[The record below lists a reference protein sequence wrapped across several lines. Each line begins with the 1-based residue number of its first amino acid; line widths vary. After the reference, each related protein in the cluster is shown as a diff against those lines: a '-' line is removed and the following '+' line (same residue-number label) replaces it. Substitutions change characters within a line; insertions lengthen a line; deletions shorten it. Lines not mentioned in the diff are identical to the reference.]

1 MDGLA
6 AEVHTHAGPDGGDV
20 IGPQQGDHL
29 FQRIQ
34 HLLAGHIYL
43 GVIRADV
50 IRHFSGVFQINGILV
65 HANGESADLLP
76 QHQRADGAHQ
86 RGIQSAGEQEAQRGV
101 GVQPLVHTGD
111 QLVADGAADG
121 FQIVMAI
128 VRDGGEVGVADEL
141 AAGVVVAGREGAD
154 LLAQADKVLG
164 LAGEHD
170 ATVIQIAVEQRP
182 DADGVPG
189 GDEGIR
195 LVVIDDHGELRVQL
209 GKHRKAVFPV
219 QRQNDLA
226 VAAALEFVAF
236 LRQLPLQGTEAVQL
250 PVAHHHIAVQ
260 LKGLHTGLGQAH
272 NGQPVEAQP
281 AGAGVHDLGHVGATG
296 NSPVEILPNLMLVQF
311 LRGKS
316 HNCAHKKHLRI
327 QKSSERS

>member
-29 FQRIQ
+29 FQCIQ
-34 HLLAGHIYL
+34 HLLAGHIHL

-65 HANGESADLLP
+65 HANGEGADLLS
-76 QHQRADGAHQ
+76 QHQCADGAHQ
-86 RGIQSAGEQEAQRGV
+86 RGIQAAGEQETQRSV
-101 GVQPLVHTGD
+101 GVQPLIHTGD

-128 VRDGGEVGVADEL
+128 LRNGGQVGVADKL
-141 AAGVVVAGREGAD
+141 AVCVIMPRREGTD
-154 LLAQADKVLG
+154 LLAEADKVLG

-195 LVVIDDHGELRVQL
+195 LVVIDDHGKLRVQL

-226 VAAALEFVAF
+226 VAAALEFVAL
-236 LRQLPLQGTEAVQL
+236 LRQLPLQGAEAVQL
-250 PVAHHHIAVQ
+250 AVADHHVAVQ
-260 LKGLHTGLGQAH
+260 LKGLHASLSQAH
-272 NGQPVEAQP
+272 DGQPVEAQP
-281 AGAGVHDLGHVGATG
+281 AGAGVHEPGHIRPPGEG
-296 NSPVEILPNLMLVQF
+296 PVEILPNLMLVQF